1 MVMQSANRTCAT
13 AAGPMLRSI
22 RSSTSSMT
30 SQSRWLTTPGRRGN
44 RVSLIPCLNHP
55 ALSRHGRPCQPA
67 FSWGVMIGS
76 FQPSSNGGWR
86 ASVLESRPTRYLADI
101 WSRSVNRREY
111 RYDSLLTLRRGTP
124 TNKRFSDTERSEA
137 QTRWNVYADGYWHSL
152 AAEPASRF
160 RAEFSSRPHIR
171 SVTHGLY

>member
-1 MVMQSANRTCAT
+1 
-13 AAGPMLRSI
+13 
-22 RSSTSSMT
+22 
-30 SQSRWLTTPGRRGN
+30 
-44 RVSLIPCLNHP
+44 
-55 ALSRHGRPCQPA
+55 
-67 FSWGVMIGS
+67 
-76 FQPSSNGGWR
+76 
-86 ASVLESRPTRYLADI
+86 
-101 WSRSVNRREY
+101 SVNRRNY

-171 SVTHGLY
+171 SLTHGLYHGGELIIGACGMASRTPSATRCTTADHMML